1 MTDIVFGVHA
11 CVSMMSHAPEN
22 ILQLW
27 VQQAPSSRLNEII
40 QDATKLGIPVQTV
53 SKKVLD
59 KKTQDQSHQGILLE
73 IKSVEVKSEAHLKQ
87 DLSQMQAED
96 NKPAFYLILD
106 GIQDPH
112 NLGAIIRSAEAFGV
126 QGLILPKSNSVG
138 ITPTVRKI
146 ACGAELGL
154 PIYQV
159 ANLARSIEILKSNG
173 IWVVGTMMDA
183 PQTLYQCD
191 LKRSIALVM
200 GNEQKGLKSLTQ
212 KSCDE
217 FVTIP
222 LSGHTVSLNVSVATG
237 ICISEVARQRG

>member
-40 QDATKLGIPVQTV
+40 QDAKNLGIPVQTV

-59 KKTQDQSHQGILLE
+59 KKTQEQSHQGILLE
-73 IKSVEVKSEAHLKQ
+73 IKSVEVKSETHLKH
-87 DLSQMQAED
+87 DLSHIAEGH
-96 NKPAFYLILD
+96 KPGFYLILD

-154 PIYQV
+154 AIYQV

-212 KSCDE
+212 KNCDE

-222 LSGHTVSLNVSVATG
+222 LSGHTASLNVSVATG